1 MLRVTY
7 LKWSILTC
15 CTKMNEHLT
24 SVDTHFKHIHT
35 FTPITILQ
43 YCKEDGDSC
52 IIQTTQTLP

>member
-15 CTKMNEHLT
+15 CTKMNEHLS
-24 SVDTHFKHIHT
+24 SVDTLFKHIHT
-35 FTPITILQ
+35 FTPITIHQ

-52 IIQTTQTLP
+52 NIQTT